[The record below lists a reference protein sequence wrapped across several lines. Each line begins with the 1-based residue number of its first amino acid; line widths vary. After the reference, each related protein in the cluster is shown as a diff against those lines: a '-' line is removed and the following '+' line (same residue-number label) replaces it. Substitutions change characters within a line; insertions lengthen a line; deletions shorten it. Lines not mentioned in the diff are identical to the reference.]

1 MVLLGL
7 IPNLKTLHLTNNPI
21 IYPSPEILQLG
32 ICSIIQYLKA
42 EYDSLNASESSDDL
56 EDEPKPP
63 IKRLKKR
70 KSIKRVRR
78 LQSSKDIEQV
88 LSRTKASGDFKPKVK
103 NSERYLPRPVM
114 HRTWL
119 RARERELR
127 ELWSNRLQTLLEQQA
142 SVLQRRKTIEAL
154 KEWRLQ
160 VDKFQKVSSTK
171 VVNDPPF
178 EIDEDLQMPSK
189 LDLQISNSSGIEKPK
204 KKMFKRKPVDL
215 NQKINEIVKS
225 IKALDILSKSMLSP
239 LQEQKILEIE
249 MKKLNHIQKT
259 LGALKITNASTLQ

>member
-1 MVLLGL
+1 MIVILGL

-63 IKRLKKR
+63 IKRIKKR
-70 KSIKRVRR
+70 KSITRVRR

-88 LSRTKASGDFKPKVK
+88 LSTKASGDYKPKVK
-103 NSERYLPRPVM
+103 NSDRYLPRPVM
-114 HRTWL
+114 HRTLL
-119 RARERELR
+119 RARERELK
-127 ELWSNRLQTLLEQQA
+127 ELWSNRLQALLEQQA

-178 EIDEDLQMPSK
+178 EIDEDLQMPTK

-204 KKMFKRKPVDL
+204 KKVVKRKPVDL
-215 NQKINEIVKS
+215 NRKINEIVKS

-239 LQEQKILEIE
+239 FQEQKILEIE